1 MKVRDLAAM
10 SDGFDK
16 NVAQK
21 MPKIRRQEEGSPPDQ
36 ESATPWLREEPL
48 LEEKPPEKEPA
59 GKEPEKRVIFSPP
72 KPTPEK
78 EKPLDVMSL
87 IEDLHSQLLVSN
99 QTKRALETDL
109 AASQKTVHQLVQD
122 NNDLRGQLEA
132 LSLDLKKL
140 KSMQAEASYL
150 REENGDAL
158 EKIKVF
164 QQELKG
170 AQDALAQISQERD
183 DALSRSRELESQL
196 EQVEVL
202 RIRGKLR
209 DREASHFADENREL
223 RSRLEEIQLQN
234 MELEREY
241 EDMRKSFNE
250 VKESLT
256 FLRDT
261 CKANYYNLSGTP
273 E

>member
-1 MKVRDLAAM
+1 MKAREQAAI

-21 MPKIRRQEEGSPPDQ
+21 MPKIRRQEEFSPSDQ
-36 ESATPWLREEPL
+36 GAESQWSNEEPL
-48 LEEKPPEKEPA
+48 EKKIPE
-59 GKEPEKRVIFSPP
+59 KEPEKRVIFSPP
-72 KPTPEK
+72 KLGPEK

-109 AASQKTVHQLVQD
+109 SASQKTVQQLVQD
-122 NNDLRGQLEA
+122 NNELRSQLEQ
-132 LSLDLKKL
+132 LNLEVRKL
-140 KSMQAEASYL
+140 KEIQTETTYL

-164 QQELKG
+164 QQELR
-170 AQDALAQISQERD
+170 ATHEALANVSQERD
-183 DALSRSRELESQL
+183 EALSRALGLESQM
-196 EQVEVL
+196 EQIEVL
-202 RIRGKLR
+202 RVREKLR
-209 DREASHFADENREL
+209 EREASHFAEENREL
-223 RSRLEEIQLQN
+223 RARLEEIQLQN

-256 FLRDT
+256 FLRDS
-261 CKANYYNLSGTP
+261 CKAHYYNLSETR

>member
-1 MKVRDLAAM
+1 MKARDLAAM

-21 MPKIRRQEEGSPPDQ
+21 MPKIRRQEEGSPSDQ
-36 ESATPWLREEPL
+36 GTEPQWSREEPL
-48 LEEKPPEKEPA
+48 EEKIPEKEP
-59 GKEPEKRVIFSPP
+59 EKKVIFSPP
-72 KPTPEK
+72 KPAAEK

-122 NNDLRGQLEA
+122 NNDLRSQVEA

-140 KSMQAEASYL
+140 KSIQAETTYL

-164 QQELKG
+164 QQELR
-170 AQDALAQISQERD
+170 ATHEALTQVSRERD
-183 DALSRSRELESQL
+183 EALSRSLELESQM

-209 DREASHFADENREL
+209 DREASHFAEENKEL

-256 FLRDT
+256 FLRDS
-261 CKANYYNLSGTP
+261 CKANYYNLSGTS

>member
-1 MKVRDLAAM
+1 MKARDLAAM

-21 MPKIRRQEEGSPPDQ
+21 MPKIRRQEEGSPSDPGT
-36 ESATPWLREEPL
+36 EPWSREEPL
-48 LEEKPPEKEPA
+48 EEKIPEKEPA
-59 GKEPEKRVIFSPP
+59 EKKPEKRVIFSPP
-72 KPTPEK
+72 KPTAEK

-109 AASQKTVHQLVQD
+109 ASSQKTVHQLVQD
-122 NNDLRGQLEA
+122 NNDLRSQVEA
-132 LSLDLKKL
+132 LTLDLKKL
-140 KSMQAEASYL
+140 KNIQAETTYL
-150 REENGDAL
+150 REENGDAQ
-158 EKIKVF
+158 EKIKVY
-164 QQELKG
+164 QQELK
-170 AQDALAQISQERD
+170 ATHEALTQVTRERD
-183 DALSRSRELESQL
+183 EAMNRSLELESQL

-209 DREASHFADENREL
+209 EREASHFAEENKEL

-256 FLRDT
+256 FLRDS

>member
-1 MKVRDLAAM
+1 MKARDLAAM
-10 SDGFDK
+10 NDGFDK

-21 MPKIRRQEEGSPPDQ
+21 MPKIRRQEEGPLSDQ
-36 ESATPWLREEPL
+36 GTEPQWSGEEPL
-48 LEEKPPEKEPA
+48 EEKIPE
-59 GKEPEKRVIFSPP
+59 KEPEKRMIFSPP
-72 KPTPEK
+72 KPAAGK
-78 EKPLDVMSL
+78 ERPLDVMSL

-122 NNDLRGQLEA
+122 NNDLRGQVEA
-132 LSLDLKKL
+132 LTLDMKKL
-140 KSMQAEASYL
+140 KNIQAETTYL

-164 QQELKG
+164 QQELKSTHE
-170 AQDALAQISQERD
+170 ALTQASRERD
-183 DALSRSRELESQL
+183 EAVSRSLELESQL

-209 DREASHFADENREL
+209 EREASHFAEENREL

-256 FLRDT
+256 FLRDS